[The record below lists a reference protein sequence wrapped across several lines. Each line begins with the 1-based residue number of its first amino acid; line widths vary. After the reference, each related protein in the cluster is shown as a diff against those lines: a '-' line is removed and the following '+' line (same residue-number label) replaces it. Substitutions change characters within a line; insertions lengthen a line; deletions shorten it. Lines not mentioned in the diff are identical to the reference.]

1 MGQVEGEG
9 LKGGHL
15 WDSMPLSCGIRF
27 GKGGREKEGQAYS
40 HSHALNVKC
49 PRRLLCLMMSWKA
62 VELVRRSGYLSVDL
76 KGNIQ
81 FWFYPKLSA
90 LRSSKM

>member
-1 MGQVEGEG
+1 MGQGEGEG
-9 LKGGHL
+9 LGGERLWEVNAFQLWNKIWEGRKGE
-15 WDSMPLSCGIRF
+15 R
-27 GKGGREKEGQAYS
+27 QAYS
-40 HSHALNVKC
+40 HYHALNVKC

-76 KGNIQ
+76 KGNIH

-90 LRSSKM
+90 LWSSKM